1 MNQTH
6 ENELRAY
13 SQNVVIDRLTS
24 SRSAAEVTNELKG
37 LSEVEQLE
45 ALQKAIYA
53 TEDEVEMYLS
63 WNMPALASSKTSLLT
78 CLQDTLALV
87 RSTYTSSHANFN

>member
-6 ENELRAY
+6 QNELRAY

-24 SRSAAEVTNELKG
+24 SRSAVEVTNELKG
-37 LSEVEQLE
+37 LSEVDQLE

-63 WNMPALASSKTSLLT
+63 WGMPALASSKASLLT

-87 RSTYTSSHANFN
+87 QSTYTSSQPNFN